1 MSKTRRCTKPR
12 YVNQLKCDKAALEKL
27 GINPNMKLDTLGECS
42 ITHNKELFVDYCD
55 LSLTVEEPYQV
66 ALQKFNNLVELVN
79 SPEWMKRL
87 NITTEPSEHML
98 SLDTKYPLHFT
109 PDDSEPVYITIDNE
123 TSDYED
129 YNIISSFFTDTV
141 RAKGKKDS
149 ISVYEFYNDVNN
161 KSLILY
167 AAKLRCKDY
176 DKLTYRQKMHEI
188 REAVYHLFG
197 KRYECTSHRVTT
209 PLILYKYFNAQKV
222 LDTSAG
228 WGDRSIAA
236 MAVGASYTG
245 LDPNPD
251 LHACYAKM
259 KEVFNPLQNVEYIKI
274 CAEDYLTDEE
284 YDIMYTS
291 PPYFT
296 MEKYSEDKNQSI
308 NRYKTYDDWKENF
321 YFRMLNNSV
330 KHVKDGGHVAVNII
344 NWVNKNPHPKATF
357 VANFPMIDDMIDY
370 MISIGQIFMGF
381 IYYNGGSYKITAV
394 PIAVFKV
401 VH

>member
-1 MSKTRRCTKPR
+1 MATK
-12 YVNQLKCDKAALEKL
+12 VNQLKCDKAALQKF
-27 GINPNMKLDTLGECS
+27 GINPNSYLSNYPQPNKVD
-42 ITHNKELFVDYCD
+42 HKELFLDYCD
-55 LSLTVEEPYQV
+55 LVLTVDDPYEL
-66 ALQKFNNLVELVN
+66 ALIKFNNLVELAK
-79 SPEWMKRL
+79 SPEFIDRMIIADKPDEAIL
-87 NITTEPSEHML
+87 EMY
-98 SLDTKYPLHFT
+98 TKYPLYFRRDGFDPVYMT
-109 PDDSEPVYITIDNE
+109 ISSEP
-123 TSDYED
+123 SDYEN
-129 YNIISSFFTDTV
+129 YNIISSLFTDTV
-141 RAKGKKDS
+141 RAKGRKDS
-149 ISVYEFYNDVNN
+149 ISVYEFYNDPGSKV
-161 KSLILY
+161 LILY
-167 AAKLRCKDY
+167 VAKLRCKKENIDY
-176 DKLTYRQKMHEI
+176 DKLPYKRKIYEV

-209 PLILYKYFNAQKV
+209 PLMIYKYFNAKRV